1 MGNSKNTVAITKDQ
15 LDNEIFARFGFHAGD
30 HSAYGISSWKKDT
43 LIALLKIFSTYNI
56 RVVSIPTQCC
66 LTKQQMAFQLQQYYE
81 RFGLVFTPHEIHYI
95 SRNGFIILYN
105 ALIEG
110 KQGK

>member
-1 MGNSKNTVAITKDQ
+1 MGKTQNSNTVTKDQ

-30 HSAYGISSWKKDT
+30 HSAYGIASWKKVT
-43 LIALLKIFSTYNI
+43 LLSLKQIFTVTQT

-66 LTKQQMAFQLQQYYE
+66 LTKQEMAFQLEQAYKQYN
-81 RFGLVFTPHEIHYI
+81 LTFTPHEVNYI
-95 SRNGFIILYN
+95 SRDGFIILYN

-110 KQGK
+110 K

>member
-1 MGNSKNTVAITKDQ
+1 MGKTQKSETVTKNQ
-15 LDNEIFARFGFHAGD
+15 LDNEIFIRFRFHASN
-30 HSAYGISSWKKDT
+30 HSAYGISSWKKPT
-43 LIALLKIFSTYNI
+43 LIALRTIFATYNI
-56 RVVSIPTQCC
+56 HVVSIPTACC
-66 LTKQQMAFQLQQYYE
+66 LTKQQMAFQLQQYYG

-95 SRNGFIILYN
+95 SRDGFILLYN